1 MKALA
6 VEYDAA
12 SDRVTVPDAEESED
26 WSAVCERFDGDVHRI
41 RAADDV
47 AGYDALYVCYDED
60 NQPSHF
66 LVSENA
72 ELQRERHRVF
82 LQKLGR

>member
-6 VEYDAA
+6 VDYDAA
-12 SDRVTVPDAEESED
+12 SDHVPAPEVENSED
-26 WSAVCERFDGDVHRI
+26 WAVICERFDGDVHRI
-41 RAADDV
+41 RDAHEV

-66 LVSENA
+66 LVAEDA
-72 ELQRERHRVF
+72 ELQRARQRVF
-82 LQKLGR
+82 LKKLGR